1 MEVLLPNDE
10 IIEGLYFLANAAKD
24 TGVLF
29 FSYAVFLVLSV
40 IKAGLL
46 TNLEFIIPGETYLAY
61 TQPLYLLSFLTPPYP
76 PIAQLSPYYI
86 TGFADAEGCF
96 FVVIKK
102 YEKSILGESVGLR
115 FIITQHSRDEKFII
129 NCLIK
134 YLGCGKYYSRSN
146 KDYGELIV
154 EKFSDIVEI
163 IIPFFEKFK
172 LQGAKQK
179 DFENL
184 KRVALLMQSKAHL
197 TSQGLEEIRKIK
209 SVMNTRI

>member
-1 MEVLLPNDE
+1 LCPCPLL
-10 IIEGLYFLANAAKD
+10 I
-24 TGVLF
+24 
-29 FSYAVFLVLSV
+29 
-40 IKAGLL
+40 
-46 TNLEFIIPGETYLAY
+46 
-61 TQPLYLLSFLTPPYP
+61 
-76 PIAQLSPYYI
+76 YYKK
-86 TGFADAEGCF
+86 GQR
-96 FVVIKK
+96 VIKK
-102 YEKSILGESVGLR
+102 SIKSILGESVGLR
-115 FIITQHSRDEKFII
+115 FIITQHSRDEKFMI

-146 KDYGELIV
+146 KDCGELIV

-179 DFENL
+179 DFENF